1 MTLPSYSRSRAIN
14 KCLFHSLLNTRVFVL
29 FVDFTVQNAPKC
41 SADLLSSI
49 PLHKKATDVLEKIH
63 VLIFVEAQYI

>member
-1 MTLPSYSRSRAIN
+1 MTLSSYSRSHAIN